1 MKTNEID
8 CIVVSSTTCTYTMY
22 AGVHAGTYLSEKVTE
37 RNEGRK
43 ALRRKKKQSSQG
55 QAIEN
60 EDGKGP
66 KGPRMEGE

>member
-1 MKTNEID
+1 
-8 CIVVSSTTCTYTMY
+8 MY